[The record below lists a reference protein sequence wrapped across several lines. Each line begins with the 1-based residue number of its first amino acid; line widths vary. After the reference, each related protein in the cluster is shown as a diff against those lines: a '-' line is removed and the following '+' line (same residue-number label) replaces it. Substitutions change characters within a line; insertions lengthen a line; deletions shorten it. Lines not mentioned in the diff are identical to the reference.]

1 MSSSQSAAEVR
12 GVLLPL
18 QEGQLLL
25 PNAAVCEVVS
35 YRAPDGIATN
45 APDWVLGSF
54 GWRNHRLPLVSYE
67 RLLDR
72 PAGEIG
78 HRARVAI
85 CNTLNG
91 NEQMPYIGFLLRSV
105 PHLVRVTEASIV
117 PFDGGQPLHA
127 GVASRV
133 IINGVEALI
142 PDLDAL
148 ESILSDLDL

>member
-1 MSSSQSAAEVR
+1 MSETESTAEVR

-35 YRAPDGIATN
+35 YRNPEPAAEDRPE
-45 APDWVLGSF
+45 WVMGAIS
-54 GWRNHRLPLVSYE
+54 WRNHHIPLVSYE
-67 RLLDR
+67 RLLGVDEAE
-72 PAGEIG
+72 PG

-91 NEQMPYIGFLLRSV
+91 DDQLPYIGILLRSA
-105 PHLVRVTEASIV
+105 PHLVRVTESGIQE
-117 PFDGGQPLHA
+117 QPA
-127 GVASRV
+127 GEGEFPMVVSAV
-133 IINGVEALI
+133 TINGVNALI

-148 ESILSDLDL
+148 ELALTG